1 MPWFLPGLGPMGV
14 KVGDSEVV
22 VVTYFVSLGK
32 VGHRLSA
39 SSENLLE
46 RPTASIFL
54 SLLEGHQDL

>member
-1 MPWFLPGLGPMGV
+1 MGV

-22 VVTYFVSLGK
+22 VATYFVSLTK
-32 VGHRLSA
+32 IGHRLSV

-46 RPTASIFL
+46 RSIASIFL

>member
-1 MPWFLPGLGPMGV
+1 MLKWFRAIGV

-22 VVTYFVSLGK
+22 VATYFVSLTK
-32 VGHRLSA
+32 IGHRLSV

-46 RPTASIFL
+46 RSIASIFL